1 MNQINFPSRPS
12 KLICIIPQI
21 FAVLLL
27 SLILP
32 PAATVYAQ
40 NPFITT
46 WKTDNP
52 GISLTT
58 QISIPITDSG
68 YDFTIN
74 WGDGSQTGWKDGDDP
89 AGLTHTY
96 SSAGTYRVEITGEF
110 PRIFFNSI
118 GDRRKILTI
127 EQWGDIEW
135 GSMEGAFS
143 GASNLEL
150 VASDAP
156 DLRNVT
162 NLSKMFR
169 GASNINGNF
178 NSWDVSGVTD
188 MSEMFYGIF
197 SFNGDLSNWNVSGVT
212 NMAGTF
218 ASYSF
223 NGDLSNWD
231 VSSVTNM
238 RGMFTGVFNQ
248 DISGWNVA
256 AVTDMSY
263 MFSGAVSFNQDI
275 SNWDVSS
282 VTTMEWMFHT
292 AWEFNQNLGGWDI
305 SNVINMSQM
314 LHETILSTANYDAT
328 LTGWAAQNVQNNV
341 ELGASGLVYCAETA
355 RQSLIDDHN
364 WTITGDAPAAGCGP
378 TTFRPYITTW
388 KTDNPGASD
397 DNQITIMTDPARIYN
412 FFIDWGDGQTNTAVS
427 GTITHT
433 YATPGIYTVKISG
446 DYPRS
451 VSFAFGFIGTDVEKL
466 LSVEQWGDIA
476 WISMT
481 QAFGG
486 AKNMVL
492 NATDAPDLSGVS
504 RTDFM
509 FSGASSMNSDLNH
522 WDVSNV
528 TRMDG
533 MFSDANSF
541 NGDISNW
548 DVSNV
553 TNMGIM
559 FGNAGSFNRDISAW
573 DVSSVNNMTEMFNG
587 AISFN
592 QDISGWDISGI
603 QSDLS
608 GIFLGASAFD
618 QNLGGWDISGIG
630 FLAAFFSNSGM
641 SVENYE
647 STLSGW
653 ASQPVQVNV
662 RLGAVGLEYCDD
674 TARNKLIDDFNW
686 NIEGDTLAA
695 GCGVTSEPG
704 IPRLSSPAD
713 NAVDVMLPLVLQW
726 EAADNADEYSVQ
738 VAEDTGFSNVVAQAD
753 SIPETSFELSE
764 LEFSTTYYW
773 RVRSHGGGT
782 ESDWSN
788 IRSFTVVTATSY
800 QSEAG
805 IPRSTTLRQNYP
817 NPFNPTTSISYDLA
831 ESGKIRLEIFDL
843 TGRQVSLLIDKQ
855 MPAGRHQVYFD
866 ASGLSSGVYI
876 YRLHVQ
882 NSAGNEANSYEFTR
896 KLTVIK

>member
-1 MNQINFPSRPS
+1 MNPISFSTQPS
-12 KLICIIPQI
+12 KLICIMLQI

-32 PAATVYAQ
+32 PAATVYGQ
-40 NPFITT
+40 DPFITT

-52 GISLTT
+52 GISNNN
-58 QISIPITDSG
+58 QISIPITGSG

-74 WGDGSQTGWKDGDDP
+74 WGDGSQTIWKDGDDP

-96 SSAGTYRVEITGEF
+96 SSAGTYTVEITGNF

-127 EQWGDIEW
+127 EQWGEIEW
-135 GSMEGAFS
+135 GSMADAFS

-150 VASDAP
+150 LATDAP

-169 GASNINGNF
+169 GASNINGDF

-188 MSEMFYGIF
+188 MSEMFNGIF
-197 SFNGDLSNWNVSGVT
+197 SFNGDVSNWDVSGVT
-212 NMAGTF
+212 NMAGMF
-218 ASYSF
+218 ESYSF

-238 RGMFTGVFNQ
+238 RGMFGGVFNQ

-292 AWEFNQNLGGWDI
+292 AWAFNQNLGGWDI

-328 LTGWAAQNVQNNV
+328 LTGWAARNVQNNV
-341 ELGASGLVYCAETA
+341 ELGATGLVYCAETA
-355 RQSLIDDHN
+355 RKSLIDDHN
-364 WTITGDAPAAGCGP
+364 WIITGDAPAAGCGP

-412 FFIDWGDGQTNTAVS
+412 FFIDWGDGQTNTGVS
-427 GTITHT
+427 STITHT
-433 YATPGIYTVKISG
+433 YATPGIYTVEISG
-446 DYPRS
+446 DFPRS
-451 VSFAFGFIGTDVEKL
+451 VSFAFGFTGTDAEKL
-466 LSVEQWGDIA
+466 LSVEQWGDIE
-476 WISMT
+476 WFSMAL
-481 QAFGG
+481 AFSG

-533 MFSDANSF
+533 MFSEASSF

-553 TNMGIM
+553 TNMGLM
-559 FGNAGSFNRDISAW
+559 FGLAGAFNRDISSW
-573 DVSSVNNMTEMFNG
+573 DVSSVNSMTEMFLEAN
-587 AISFN
+587 SFN

-603 QSDLS
+603 NSSLS
-608 GIFLGASAFD
+608 GIFLGAGAFD
-618 QNLGGWDISGIG
+618 QDLGDWDISELI
-630 FLAAFFSNSGM
+630 FLASFFSNSGM
-641 SVENYE
+641 SIENYE

-653 ASQPVQVNV
+653 AAQPVQNNV
-662 RLGAVGLEYCDD
+662 RLGALGLEYCDE

-686 NIEGDTLAA
+686 IIEGDTLAA
-695 GCGVTSEPG
+695 GCGNPSAPG
-704 IPRLSSPAD
+704 RPRLSSPAD
-713 NAVDVMLPLVLQW
+713 NAVDVLLPLVLIW
-726 EAADNADEYSVQ
+726 EAADNADGYSVQ
-738 VAEDTGFSNVVAQAD
+738 VAEDTGFSNVVAQAN
-753 SIPETSFELSE
+753 SIQETSFELNE

-782 ESDWSN
+782 ESNWST
-788 IRSFTVVTATSY
+788 IRSFTVITSTSY
-800 QSEAG
+800 QSESE
-805 IPRSTTLRQNYP
+805 IPISTTLRQNYP
-817 NPFNPTTSISYDLA
+817 NPFNPTTIISYDLA
-831 ESGKIRLEIFDL
+831 HSGKVRLEIFDL

-855 MPAGRHQVYFD
+855 MPAGRHQINFD
-866 ASGLSSGVYI
+866 ASSLSSGIYM
-876 YRLHVQ
+876 YRLQILH
-882 NSAGNEANSYEFTR
+882 STGNEPNSHEFTR